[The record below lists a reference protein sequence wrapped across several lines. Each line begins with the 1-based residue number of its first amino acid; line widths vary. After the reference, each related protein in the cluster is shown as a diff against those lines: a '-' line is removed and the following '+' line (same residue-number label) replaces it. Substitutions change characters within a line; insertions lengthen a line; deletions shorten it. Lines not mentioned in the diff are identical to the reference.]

1 LSPPDPETA
10 PAEVA
15 QQNIRTVA
23 ELERRMEEK
32 RTFGERVSA
41 PLVRAFGSMPFVV
54 FHLVLFAAWFTVNL
68 GWVPGVHPFDPFPFG
83 ILTLLLTSEGV
94 FLAMFILIASNRL
107 SRESDQRAH
116 FDLQISLLAEAEV
129 TKILRVLRD
138 LSVKLGHDPHL
149 GDAELADLAE
159 PTDLPA
165 IADTLAREI
174 GPDATKE

>member
-1 LSPPDPETA
+1 MPPSDLRAP

-23 ELERRMEEK
+23 ELQRRMEEK
-32 RTFGERVSA
+32 RTLGERVSGR
-41 PLVRAFGSMPFVV
+41 LVRALGSMPFVV
-54 FHLVLFAAWFTVNL
+54 FHLALFAAWFAVNL
-68 GWVPGVHPFDPFPFG
+68 GWIPGVRPFDPFPFG
-83 ILTLLLTSEGV
+83 ILTLLVSSEGV

-129 TKILRVLRD
+129 TKILTVLRD
-138 LSVKLGHDPHL
+138 LSLKLGHDPHL
-149 GDAELADLAE
+149 GDAELADLTE

-165 IADTLAREI
+165 IADTLQREI
-174 GPDATKE
+174 GSDRD